1 MFNFEIVFSNLMG
14 LVSDIQRE
22 EKSVQKAIRDA
33 AKRND
38 MGSAKVYTS
47 NDLAFHSLFVH
58 SFFECSISVSFK
70 YMKFVVEKKANL

>member
-38 MGSAKVYTS
+38 MGSAKVLQQRF
-47 NDLAFHSLFVH
+47 NPF
-58 SFFECSISVSFK
+58 SIFNFCFRK
-70 YMKFVVEKKANL
+70 YMKFLVENKYYYH